1 MTFNKLIENSK
12 NKIQMHFFCVESQ
25 LAIRKNKFS
34 QISEKMNDK
43 MSKLISTRIHLLFVM

>member
-1 MTFNKLIENSK
+1 MTFNKLIENNK

-25 LAIRKNKFS
+25 LRKNKFS
-34 QISEKMNDK
+34 QISEKMYDK